1 MPKHDQIIKK
11 ILSKFLS
18 VNDTLENFFNS
29 LRSWKSNI
37 KKIKLTQNSK
47 AVLII
52 GISVIAFL
60 SYFLIPT
67 FYNKNTIQNKI
78 KNQILKNYNIEI
90 KFNEKINYSLLPKPH
105 FVAKDLLILRE
116 GKEIG
121 LAENFK
127 IFIGVNKFFSKDNL
141 VVKDL
146 VFQKT
151 DFNIYKDDLVFFQ
164 DLLKTEP
171 SENKIIF
178 KNSNIFL
185 KDGYDET
192 LFINKIKKSEFYYD
206 SINLVNVFSSEN
218 EIFNLPYKLVIK
230 NDKFNKLINSKFN
243 SKKIRLNIENIIFY
257 DDKIK
262 RGLLDI
268 LFINKNTSL
277 EYQIKKNSLNFVTQN
292 QKNIYDGLVEFKP
305 FYLEANFNYEGL
317 STKYL
322 FNNDSILIELIKSE
336 LFKNQN
342 FNMNINFNVKDIIN
356 IDELNNL
363 FLKLEIESG
372 DVKLSDSNVMWKDD
386 LLISLN
392 ESLLTYDQGEIFLT
406 GRINVDIKD
415 IRDFYSSFQINKK
428 YRKQIKQIQFD
439 FNYNFT
445 EEKISFDNF
454 TIDKKKSTNIEE
466 FIDDFNLSSK
476 IFNKIT
482 FKNFVNE
489 FFIAYFG

>member
-1 MPKHDQIIKK
+1 MPKHSQFVKK
-11 ILSKFLS
+11 LLSKLLS

-29 LRSWKSNI
+29 LRSWKSYI

-322 FNNDSILIELIKSE
+322 FNNK
-336 LFKNQN
+336 Q
-342 FNMNINFNVKDIIN
+342 IIN
-356 IDELNNL
+356 
-363 FLKLEIESG
+363 
-372 DVKLSDSNVMWKDD
+372 
-386 LLISLN
+386 
-392 ESLLTYDQGEIFLT
+392 
-406 GRINVDIKD
+406 
-415 IRDFYSSFQINKK
+415 
-428 YRKQIKQIQFD
+428 
-439 FNYNFT
+439 
-445 EEKISFDNF
+445 
-454 TIDKKKSTNIEE
+454 
-466 FIDDFNLSSK
+466 
-476 IFNKIT
+476 
-482 FKNFVNE
+482 
-489 FFIAYFG
+489 

>member
-1 MPKHDQIIKK
+1 MPKHNQIIKK

-52 GISVIAFL
+52 GISVISILF
-60 SYFLIPT
+60 YFLIPT
-67 FYNKNTIQNKI
+67 FYNKDDIQNKI
-78 KNQILKNYNIEI
+78 KNQLLRNYNIEI
-90 KFNEKINYSLLPKPH
+90 KFDEKINYSLLPKPH
-105 FVAKDLLILRE
+105 YVAKNLLILRE

-121 LAENFK
+121 LVEDFK
-127 IFIGVNKFFSKDNL
+127 IFIGTNKFFSKNSL

-146 VFQKT
+146 LFQET
-151 DFNIYKDDLVFFQ
+151 EFNIYKDDLVFFQ

-178 KNSNIFL
+178 KNSKIFL
-185 KDGYDET
+185 KDDYDET
-192 LFINKIKKSEFYYD
+192 LLINKIKKSEFYYD

-230 NDKFNKLINSKFN
+230 NDKFNKLIDAKFS
-243 SKKIRLNIENIIFY
+243 SKKIRLNIENTIYY

-262 RGLLDI
+262 SGLLDI

-277 EYQIKKNSLNFVTQN
+277 KYQIKKNSIDFVTQN
-292 QKNIYDGLVEFKP
+292 QKNIYDGLIEFKP

-336 LFKNQN
+336 LLKNQN
-342 FNMNINFNVKDIIN
+342 FNMNINANIKDIIN

-363 FLKLEIESG
+363 FLKVEIESG

-386 LLISLN
+386 LLVSLN

-406 GRINVDIKD
+406 GRVNVDIKD
-415 IRDFYSSFQINKK
+415 INDFFSSFQVNKK
-428 YRKQIKQIQFD
+428 HRKKIKQIQFD

-454 TIDKKKSTNIEE
+454 TIDKKKSSNIEE
-466 FIDDFNLSSK
+466 FINDFNLSAQS
-476 IFNKIT
+476 FNKIT

-489 FFIAYFG
+489 FFRAYFG